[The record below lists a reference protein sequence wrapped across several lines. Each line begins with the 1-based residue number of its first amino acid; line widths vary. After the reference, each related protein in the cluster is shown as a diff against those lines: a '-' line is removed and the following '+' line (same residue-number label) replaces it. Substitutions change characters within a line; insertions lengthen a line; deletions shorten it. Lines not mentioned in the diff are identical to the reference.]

1 MGREDILKI
10 VFWKVGLF
18 EENNY
23 MLTVVKYV
31 NKLDYCSLP
40 WPADKPV
47 TTSQVDSAKVGLLQR
62 PPH

>member
-31 NKLDYCSLP
+31 NKLD
-40 WPADKPV
+40 
-47 TTSQVDSAKVGLLQR
+47 
-62 PPH
+62 

>member
-1 MGREDILKI
+1 MGKDILKI

-31 NKLDYCSLP
+31 NKLD
-40 WPADKPV
+40 
-47 TTSQVDSAKVGLLQR
+47 
-62 PPH
+62 